1 MENENENENFEKIHY
16 ILIGNCYN
24 NQIIVEHPKGSKVLI
39 YFIEISIDAM
49 KIFENLK
56 NTEYYK
62 VDEKLKVLT
71 QNGQFFFTLTNSR
84 IFYLVFAQ

>member
-56 NTEYYK
+56 KRTIY
-62 VDEKLKVLT
+62 
-71 QNGQFFFTLTNSR
+71 
-84 IFYLVFAQ
+84 